1 MWVEAMRK
9 VYWFVIAL
17 QVLSWVSAA
26 SRPFPPNAG
35 LGVHQ
40 TGKSPESLQATLQ
53 EGSKSIHGGVGKMN
67 AIANY
72 REISK
77 IGSSPP
83 SCDHKCYRCTPC
95 EAIQVPTS
103 KMQTSHVRVQYANY
117 EPVGWKCKCGPTYYT
132 P

>member
-1 MWVEAMRK
+1 MRK

-17 QVLSWVSAA
+17 QVLSWVSAT

-40 TGKSPESLQATLQ
+40 PGKSPESLQATLQ
-53 EGSKSIHGGVGKMN
+53 ESIHGGVGKMN
-67 AIANY
+67 AMANY

-83 SCDHKCYRCTPC
+83 SCDHKCYGCTPC
-95 EAIQVPTS
+95 GAIQVPTT